1 MDRQSNTAENADMS
15 PEGEQMIQLEKS
27 DSVNKLNSDNNLG
40 AGASNP
46 QNSWFSISDNK
57 ILFGRIP
64 KILLY
69 LGFAALAVLYAVSVA
84 APVLFAG
91 GIILATAFAFRAIS
105 EGWKIYTKGPG
116 KKLNWLRPNF
126 LESLSSGIIGTGLL
140 TLGVLMLINPAFLGA
155 FLGVSLAVKIWLVV
169 AGVTFLAKGI
179 LNYFSQKLDM
189 ELHPK
194 LQCFLNNL
202 PDALLYGFGLALGIM
217 ALVMNGAFVVVPV
230 LFATVFLMRIATSI
244 LRMFN
249 PEKLKN
255 LDNPYAVETQLD
267 RYLTRFQGVFYKIA
281 KILDVSSL
289 ILVGALLLIAGIMFA
304 PTIAAA
310 LGISALFVK
319 IAGFVAG
326 SLFFFAAGAKIWA
339 GTSIEI
345 FDSQIATGHV
355 DRNGALSNVRL
366 VNISTDKT
374 KLQVSQIVLNPNK
387 GSTTK

>member
-15 PEGEQMIQLEKS
+15 LEGKQLIQLES
-27 DSVNKLNSDNNLG
+27 DSAKKLNSDNNLG

-189 ELHPK
+189 DVHPK
-194 LQCFLNNL
+194 RQCFLNNL
-202 PDALLYGFGLALGIM
+202 PDALLYGVGLALGIM